1 MIDTKLYSLE
11 GAVCPLMK
19 TVVHH
24 LKKINKDSLGVSG
37 K

>member
-1 MIDTKLYSLE
+1 MIDKKLYSLE

-24 LKKINKDSLGVSG
+24 LKQISRDSVGVSG